1 MEKDKAFEIYQY
13 LMESS
18 ETQNK
23 TEEVKAEDKQ
33 EVKQEETSVKEDFSV
48 VVEKFDKYSSMEVA
62 LRSNLLGKY
71 INGEYVIED
80 KVKAELLKLNKVV
93 DFKSDKGL
101 VCHSN
106 YKDFTFKFVIKVE
119 EMPTFS
125 TAKIYLV
132 EELDYVDE
140 KKEIKTLLESTVGP
154 SDKKFIESVLKGWFV
169 NAEGDDSGNTGKE
182 LSTLDAILL
191 KVKTDYAFN
200 KDLLELLSQIYV
212 LRMTAL
218 LNKLGE
224 KGQEVLDEFNRV
236 MRDYGVKK
244 PSVLKNYAKLKIIL
258 DKIIKDKNI
267 SADLKTLAEK
277 EVSEIYRKYYKPMER
292 IFTMEDKEVTIAPPK
307 AKKLENLDDVKK
319 SLDKKE
325 DKAKSAGGGGGK
337 SKGGGGGKSKSYPG
351 AKPLKA
357 GKVQSGGV
365 VIAKIPSPPKTETKS
380 PEKEVK
386 KAENIEVKTV
396 DNSRRDMEIVD
407 VIPNQKDIDTRDMQG
422 QKAKEN
428 QRKKNQGKEYTM

>member
-18 ETQNK
+18 ESQNG
-23 TEEVKAEDKQ
+23 TEEVKAEEKQ

-71 INGEYVIED
+71 VNGEYVIED

-277 EVSEIYRKYYKPMER
+277 EVAEIYRKYYKPMER

-325 DKAKSAGGGGGK
+325 GKSAGGGGGK

-365 VIAKIPSPPKTETKS
+365 VIAKIPTPPKVETKP
-380 PEKEVK
+380 PEKKVEK
-386 KAENIEVKTV
+386 EKASKENPKDSMTIDVGGVFSELKAGK
-396 DNSRRDMEIVD
+396 DNDFGIL
-407 VIPNQKDIDTRDMQG
+407 G
-422 QKAKEN
+422 KAKKNDEGR
-428 QRKKNQGKEYTM
+428 RKTKDEPERIL